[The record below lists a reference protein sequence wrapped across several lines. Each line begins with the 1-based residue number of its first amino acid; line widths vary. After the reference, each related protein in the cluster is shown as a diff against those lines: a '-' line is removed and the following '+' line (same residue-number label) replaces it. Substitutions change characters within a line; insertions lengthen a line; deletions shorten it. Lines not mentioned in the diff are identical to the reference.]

1 MPRYL
6 TEKEATIWAFQ
17 ETLTDRKNIANAL
30 LKMATFRGTKVDS
43 VTLQVFVA
51 ALEDLDMR
59 AFQVAMAR
67 ISNTRPEQGETLF
80 PSLGYI
86 LEEIEDA
93 REKFP
98 LFSKGAKEVNTTPL
112 FADNSQKRLK
122 S

>member
-1 MPRYL
+1 
-6 TEKEATIWAFQ
+6 
-17 ETLTDRKNIANAL
+17 
-30 LKMATFRGTKVDS
+30 MATFRGTKVDS